1 MEMHPQGSDQGYD
14 QRSQGQQSYN
24 GSQQGYGNR
33 PQPSYPARQQSYDQG
48 SQGQQS
54 YNGSQQGYSNRPQ
67 PNYPARQQSYDQGS
81 QGQQSYSGS
90 QQGYNNRPQGSY
102 PARQQSYDQGS
113 QGQQSY
119 TGSQQQYQ
127 RNYRDIQMNRTG
139 ENYPVP
145 EDVEMGDVEYQ
156 ETAIDQQ
163 PGSQAS
169 NGMISTTEL
178 LNTPPPDYYNRS
190 TLSLFICFVWGILA
204 FRASN
209 KARKLNNMKAYE
221 DAHFWS
227 YEAYKHNQSALACF
241 IVSMFI
247 FGVPAVIALA
257 TQGDINK
264 YPSAREFFG

>member
-1 MEMHPQGSDQGYD
+1 MYPQNNRDDQ
-14 QRSQGQQSYN
+14 
-24 GSQQGYGNR
+24 
-33 PQPSYPARQQSYDQG
+33 AYDQG

-54 YNGSQQGYSNRPQ
+54 YSGSQQGYDNRTQ
-67 PNYPARQQSYDQGS
+67 ASYPNRQQSYDQGS

-90 QQGYNNRPQGSY
+90 QQGYSNRPQGGGGGY
-102 PARQQSYDQGS
+102 PASNRQPSYDQGS
-113 QGQQSY
+113 QDQQSY
-119 TGSQQQYQ
+119 VGSQQQYQ
-127 RNYRDIQMNRTG
+127 RNYRDIQMNRNG

-163 PGSQAS
+163 PDIQAS
-169 NGMISTTEL
+169 NEMISTTEL
-178 LNTPPPDYYNRS
+178 FNTPPPDYYNRS
-190 TLSLFICFVWGILA
+190 TMSLFICFVWGILA

-209 KARKLNNMKAYE
+209 KARKLNNIKAYQ

-247 FGVPAVIALA
+247 FGVPGVIALA